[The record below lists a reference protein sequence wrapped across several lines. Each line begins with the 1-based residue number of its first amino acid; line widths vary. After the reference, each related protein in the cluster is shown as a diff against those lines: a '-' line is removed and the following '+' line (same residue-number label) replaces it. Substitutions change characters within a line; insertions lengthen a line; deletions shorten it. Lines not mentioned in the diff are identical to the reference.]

1 MTIRHWRT
9 SPTDAM
15 PKRTPLGPGA
25 VLVGHQ
31 ARLGHAGVTSS
42 APIPSTPP
50 DRLATD
56 EADVDAFDSIA
67 DRGPD

>member
-1 MTIRHWRT
+1 
-9 SPTDAM
+9 
-15 PKRTPLGPGA
+15 
-25 VLVGHQ
+25 
-31 ARLGHAGVTSS
+31 VTSS